1 MDSSSTQKTIGE
13 IEIKLNQQ
21 STLAYCS
28 VRQRCFKKIEE
39 VEVSDPYWAQNIGV
53 LYVKINSKADYF
65 EKYASEFADFYKQWT
80 SNSQLSSINQQ
91 LIKHISITVL
101 GLNCDFHSSADF
113 STSSNKIERII
124 DLVLEV
130 GGTEYISGPA
140 AAQYLQ
146 ADDFNSHG
154 LKLTFAKYPEYGPYK
169 QQHGK
174 FIENLSVLDAV
185 FNLGMSQTGCS
196 AVWSDWISPGTR
208 LALYRKQLAWSG
220 RRKVL
225 HGWWIWQIISC
236 NRSCE

>member
-1 MDSSSTQKTIGE
+1 MTRVGIIQSNYIPWCGYFDIIAHCDKFIFLDSVQYTKNDWRNRNQ
-13 IEIKLNQQ
+13 IKSANGAHWLTVPCGKDI
-21 STLAYCS
+21 S
-28 VRQRCFKKIEE
+28 KKIEE
-39 VEVSDPYWAQNIGV
+39 VEVSNPYWAQKHWRSICQN
-53 LYVKINSKADYF
+53 YSKADYF
-65 EKYASEFADFYKQWT
+65 EKYASELSDFYKQWT

-91 LIKHISITVL
+91 LITHISTTVL

-113 STSSNKIERII
+113 STSSNRIERII

-140 AAQYLQ
+140 AAHYLQ

-185 FNLGMSQTGCS
+185 FNLGKETNRMFGC
-196 AVWSDWISPGTR
+196 
-208 LALYRKQLAWSG
+208 L
-220 RRKVL
+220 
-225 HGWWIWQIISC
+225 
-236 NRSCE
+236 E